1 MAAIDFMALL
11 KEEKAKQKQKQ
22 STCVEAEEAEEISQ
36 QASQSKSEE
45 LVFKEL
51 QLSTW
56 PRIDLSS
63 YVISSIAGISYIP
76 ALVSKEESRSIVE
89 LVLSVPTA
97 NPRWV
102 HLRGRSLQ
110 CWGGQ
115 ATELT
120 TDTSNSKFIR
130 ESLPQYL
137 QAICK
142 RLVESSIFPSDAA
155 PNHVLINRYARGEGI
170 MAHTDGPAYTP
181 RTATL
186 SLSLERDGGE
196 IENESEHGAVLTF
209 QRRVRSEEVGTARQC
224 PPECEVVLR
233 PRSLI
238 VFSDDAY
245 IEYMHAINDIT
256 RDRGDEGGTTA
267 CVDAGSSSH
276 QRMGSAATMGIFDV
290 AGSHAVVA
298 NTDAAAVAPGDHVN
312 RPSVRVSLTFR
323 HVPC

>member
-11 KEEKAKQKQKQ
+11 KEEKEKQKKKQ
-22 STCVEAEEAEEISQ
+22 TTSAEAEEAEEE
-36 QASQSKSEE
+36 ASQDPKSEE

-63 YVISSIAGISYIP
+63 YTIGPIAGISYIP
-76 ALVSKEESRSIVE
+76 ALVSKEESRSIVD

-102 HLRGRSLQ
+102 HLRGRALQ

-120 TDTSNSKFIR
+120 TDTSNSRFIP

-137 QAICK
+137 EEICK

-155 PNHVLINRYARGEGI
+155 PNHVLINRYVRGEGI

-186 SLSLERDGGE
+186 SLSLERDGE
-196 IENESEHGAVLTF
+196 VEDESEHGAVLTF
-209 QRRVRSEEVGTARQC
+209 QRRVRSEEVGTAQQC

-233 PRSLI
+233 PRSLV

-245 IEYMHAINDIT
+245 IEYMHAISDIT
-256 RDRGDEGGTTA
+256 RDIGDEGDATA
-267 CVDAGSSSH
+267 SVDAGSSSH
-276 QRMGSAATMGIFDV
+276 EKMGSAATMGIFDV
-290 AGSHAVVA
+290 AGSHAVVV
-298 NTDAAAVAPGDHVN
+298 NTDAAAVASGDHVN

-323 HVPC
+323 HVP